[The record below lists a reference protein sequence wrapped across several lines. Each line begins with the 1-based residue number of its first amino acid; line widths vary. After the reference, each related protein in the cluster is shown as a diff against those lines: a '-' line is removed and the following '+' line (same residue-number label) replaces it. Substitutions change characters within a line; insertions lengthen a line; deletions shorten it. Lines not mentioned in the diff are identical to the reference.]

1 MGAHQG
7 VPLFRRNSGI
17 CRHLTSRIMQKH
29 LKSIIMAISVILVII
44 ACFWVFDH
52 RQQRAE
58 QELREQLNGLKLQ
71 YAPAERDTIRDS
83 LTVITQQVLQMP
95 AEEYKI
101 QAYDRQLLHDLDIR
115 LGQVLADQRTSLST
129 ADTVKTDRSDSVY
142 TYSDRW
148 LSFRLNTADSI
159 LTYKAR
165 DSLQTIV
172 YRQYKHR
179 FLWWRWGTRGYDIK
193 VINFNPHSNILYNSY
208 IQVTR

>member
-1 MGAHQG
+1 
-7 VPLFRRNSGI
+7 
-17 CRHLTSRIMQKH
+17 MQKH

-52 RQQRAE
+52 RLQRAE

-179 FLWWRWGTRGYDIK
+179 FLWWRWGTKGYDVK

-208 IQVTR
+208 IQVNR